1 MKYILLPMVI
11 FETQCRDAVD
21 MMKEQGF
28 SLIFNRRLPFQLSDF
43 QSQYGGIEGVICG
56 SETWTPEMVS
66 RLPNLK
72 VMSRFGT
79 GTDNLPIEY
88 LRERKIIGT
97 NTPGANADAV
107 AEHTLA
113 LILALYK
120 NIPACNSLVKD
131 GEWKKDAVSEIKG
144 KTIGLIGFGTIAKRL
159 SRLLQAFDC
168 RIIAYDPYADTAE
181 AKGLQVAL
189 CEKDQVIQSAD
200 ILSLHLPLTSAA
212 CHSIGRA
219 EFNKMKREAVLINTS
234 RGGIVDE
241 QALYE
246 ALING
251 TIKSAAVDVFEQEP
265 VCHDHPLLNLDETKF
280 ICTSH
285 MGGMSRE
292 ANARTGRMAAKA
304 VIDVLSGKLPEHR
317 IC

>member
-1 MKYILLPMVI
+1 MRYILLPMVI
-11 FETQCRDAVD
+11 FETQCKEAAD
-21 MMKEQGF
+21 MMREQGF
-28 SLIFNRRLPFQLSDF
+28 SLIFNRRLPFNLSEF
-43 QSQYGGIEGVICG
+43 QSQYGEIEGVICG
-56 SETWTPEMVS
+56 SETWTPEMIR

-79 GTDNLPIEY
+79 GTDNIPIEY
-88 LRERKIIGT
+88 LREQKIIGT
-97 NTPGANADAV
+97 NTPGTNANAV
-107 AEHTLA
+107 AEYTLA

-120 NIPACNSLVKD
+120 NLPACNSMVRE
-131 GEWKKDAVSEIKG
+131 GEWKKDAVCEIKG
-144 KTIGLIGFGTIAKRL
+144 KTVGLIGFGTIAKRL

-168 RIIAYDPYADTAE
+168 RILAYDPYADPSE
-181 AKGLQVAL
+181 AKGLRVTL

-212 CHSIGRA
+212 CHSIGSA
-219 EFNKMKREAVLINTS
+219 EFNQMKREAVLINTA

-251 TIKSAAVDVFEQEP
+251 RIKGAAVDVFEQEP
-265 VCHDHPLLNLDETKF
+265 ILHDHPLLHLDETKF
-280 ICTSH
+280 ICSSH

-292 ANARTGRMAAKA
+292 ANARTGMMAAKD
-304 VIDVLSGKLPEHR
+304 VMDVLNGKIPEHR